1 MVSWKADCGKAV
13 SQKVGFDAEIFLR
26 IIIRKGRA
34 GDELG
39 QRERLRRV
47 VAEGEVE
54 LCCKSPD
61 PTLGDAL
68 VLEACLS
75 PLQVRPKGYA
85 QGRAVMSCYV
95 PHALAGCVTLGEAVS
110 FH

>member
-54 LCCKSPD
+54 LCCKSPEANLRGCSGAGSMPQ
-61 PTLGDAL
+61 PTPGLDL
-68 VLEACLS
+68 KVM
-75 PLQVRPKGYA
+75 PKGG
-85 QGRAVMSCYV
+85 QS
-95 PHALAGCVTLGEAVS
+95 
-110 FH
+110 